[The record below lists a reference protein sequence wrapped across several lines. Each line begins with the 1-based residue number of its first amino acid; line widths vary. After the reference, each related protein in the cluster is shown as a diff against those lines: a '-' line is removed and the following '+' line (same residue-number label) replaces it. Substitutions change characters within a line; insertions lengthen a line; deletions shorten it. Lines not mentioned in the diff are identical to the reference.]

1 MSISTKVLDEI
12 LHKKLRPWLDSNLQD
27 VKYAPKLSEVK
38 EVLPAYPYR
47 FEINFLRPFDN
58 KTKFYSRVIN
68 NAVAEDVSN
77 IISLIKSSDHDDE
90 ILYWLNDTL
99 DKKLKSRIQE
109 IGDVLKEKDYS
120 PIYLKKSFVPSQD
133 DKPHQANTYIMQ
145 LLKLAY
151 MQVYLEIQ
159 EEFKN
164 FRNDILIPEDFYLQL
179 LNEEAPDKIPI
190 SKVVVIEV
198 EPEIKKTSQKRT
210 VKDSI
215 PVHSFTYKKI
225 EDQREQLTD
234 LWNNLKLNNFI
245 SEDTTLAN
253 FRKVFSGR
261 EISTPV
267 RWIGNIS
274 ELFYFVKLFYT
285 VHQLVEN
292 EGQKNWEITCNC
304 FVDESGNPFNR
315 TQFRNL
321 KAPKRTGSKIEKAVK
336 LLF

>member
-1 MSISTKVLDEI
+1 MSNSTKVLDEI

-77 IISLIKSSDHDDE
+77 IISLINSSDHEDE

-109 IGDVLKEKDYS
+109 IGELLKEKDYS
-120 PIYLKKSFVPSQD
+120 PIYLKKSFIPSQG

-190 SKVVVIEV
+190 SKVVVIDM
-198 EPEIKKTSQKRT
+198 EPEIKKTAQKRT
-210 VKDSI
+210 ATDSI

-225 EDQREQLTD
+225 NTNPENINY
-234 LWNNLKLNNFI
+234 LWDNLKLNKLI
-245 SEDTTLAN
+245 ADDTTLPN
-253 FRKVFSGR
+253 FKKVFSGK
-261 EISTPV
+261 EITTPI
-267 RWIGNIS
+267 RWIGNRS
-274 ELFYFVKLFYT
+274 ELFYFIKLIYSDFE
-285 VHQLVEN
+285 LVERV
-292 EGQKNWEITCNC
+292 GQRNWEITCHC
-304 FVDESGNPFNR
+304 FVQENGDVFDR
-315 TQFRNL
+315 TKF
-321 KAPKRTGSKIEKAVK
+321 KDTKPPKLTKIKIERAVE
-336 LLF
+336 LLK

>member
-1 MSISTKVLDEI
+1 MSNSTKVLDEI

-58 KTKFYSRVIN
+58 KTKFYSRVVN

-198 EPEIKKTSQKRT
+198 EPEIKKTAQKRT
-210 VKDSI
+210 ATDSI
-215 PVHSFTYKKI
+215 PVNTFTYKKI
-225 EDQREQLTD
+225 NTNPE
-234 LWNNLKLNNFI
+234 
-245 SEDTTLAN
+245 
-253 FRKVFSGR
+253 
-261 EISTPV
+261 
-267 RWIGNIS
+267 NINY
-274 ELFYFVKLFYT
+274 L
-285 VHQLVEN
+285 
-292 EGQKNWEITCNC
+292 
-304 FVDESGNPFNR
+304 
-315 TQFRNL
+315 
-321 KAPKRTGSKIEKAVK
+321 
-336 LLF
+336 